1 MAVTSQGKGRATK
14 ARARTTKRKSTVKR
28 RNAPAAALAD
38 SRYRARVV
46 KSAKVYGRKDITK
59 PAEDEDL

>member
-14 ARARTTKRKSTVKR
+14 TRAGTAKRKSTVKS
-28 RNAPAAALAD
+28 RNAAAKALAD

-46 KSAKVYGRKDITK
+46 KSAKVYSRKDRAK
-59 PAEDEDL
+59 PVEDEER

>member
-1 MAVTSQGKGRATK
+1 MAVTSQGKGGAAKTRAK
-14 ARARTTKRKSTVKR
+14 AMKRKSTVKS

-46 KSAKVYGRKDITK
+46 KSGKVYSRKDKTK
-59 PAEDEDL
+59 PIEDEDQ